1 MGFQFRFER
10 LLAYREE
17 IEKRA
22 MTDVARAERR
32 RDRERKGLGMLRRE
46 VQFLGERWEALK
58 DKSTPMDDIRRLR
71 NRWKAVQNDV
81 NQQEAVVK
89 EWEDRVE
96 EARGRWVEA
105 RRAKKVLMLLKE
117 KALGRYLA
125 AMNKAETEQLDEVSL
140 RLYSEN
146 VLPKALSPGGEG

>member
-17 IEKRA
+17 MEKRA
-22 MTDVARAERR
+22 LMDVARAERR
-32 RDRERKGLGMLRRE
+32 RDHERKGLGMLRRE
-46 VQFLGERWEALK
+46 VLVLGERWEALK
-58 DKSTPMDDIRRLR
+58 DKNTPMDDIRRLR

-89 EWEDRVE
+89 EWENRVE

-117 KALGRYLA
+117 KALGRYLT
-125 AMNKAETEQLDEVSL
+125 AMNKAETEHLDEVSL
-140 RLYSEN
+140 RLYSDN
-146 VLPKALSPGGEG
+146 VLPKSLSPGGEG

>member
-17 IEKRA
+17 MEKRA
-22 MTDVARAERR
+22 LMDLARAERR
-32 RDRERKGLGMLRRE
+32 RDHERKGLGMLRRE

-89 EWEDRVE
+89 EWENRVE

-125 AMNKAETEQLDEVSL
+125 AMNKAETEHLDEVSL
-140 RLYSEN
+140 RLYSDN
-146 VLPKALSPGGEG
+146 VLPKALSRGGEG